1 MRGHVRRDDDGGG
14 GAHCHDHDHGHLPL
28 HLQHLQ
34 HSRSW

>member
-34 HSRSW
+34 HSQSW